1 MFGRNCTAL
10 LNDEFAFSCVL
21 TILQLTVTLAVLTAT
36 ESGSHMFM
44 PKKTFELKSVLQ
56 KISYLCISP
65 HKSYVLKPQGGSN
78 MTGTD
83 LCVNKPHCAA
93 AVRP

>member
-1 MFGRNCTAL
+1 VRNVYSILISKSERKRL
-10 LNDEFAFSCVL
+10 LWNVIVAEKV
-21 TILQLTVTLAVLTAT
+21 IL
-36 ESGSHMFM
+36 
-44 PKKTFELKSVLQ
+44 
-56 KISYLCISP
+56 
-65 HKSYVLKPQGGSN
+65 QGGSN